1 MIPKILKNPEISGR
15 IFENPGGN
23 PSPYRAAAAGCYYI
37 QIQLFQ
43 NLKESQRIPKNPK
56 ESQIIFKNLKESQ
69 RIPWKILGHVQRIAK
84 NPKESQRIPKNP
96 MENLR
101 TYPKNR
107 KESQKS
113 QRILKNPKE
122 SRIILEN
129 LGGYLSY

>member
-1 MIPKILKNPEISGR
+1 MKNPEISGR

-56 ESQIIFKNLKESQ
+56 ESQRIPKNLQ
-69 RIPWKILGHVQRIAK
+69 
-84 NPKESQRIPKNP
+84 ESQRIPKNP

-101 TYPKNR
+101 TCPKNR

-113 QRILKNPKE
+113 QRILKN
-122 SRIILEN
+122 L
-129 LGGYLSY
+129 